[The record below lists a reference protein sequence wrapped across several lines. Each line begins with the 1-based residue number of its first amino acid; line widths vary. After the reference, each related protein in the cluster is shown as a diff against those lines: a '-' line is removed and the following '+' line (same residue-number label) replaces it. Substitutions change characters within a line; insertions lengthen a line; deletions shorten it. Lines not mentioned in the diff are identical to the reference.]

1 MLERARPQQHP
12 VLDPPKEVREIA
24 ATLER
29 AGFET
34 WCVGGAVRDA
44 LLGLPH
50 LDWDLATAAT
60 PTEVKRLFKRTIPV
74 GEQFGTIGVLDRHG
88 RMHEVTTFRHD
99 VRTDG
104 RHAVVEFGASLDEDL
119 ARRDFTINAIA
130 FSPKNGAVHD
140 PFRGRDDL
148 SHGVVRAVG
157 VADERMV
164 EDRLRALRALRF
176 AGRFGFRIEPATWAA
191 IVDSAPHMPRLSK
204 ERVKQELEKTME
216 QVRHPSTAMELWR
229 ASGALG
235 ELLPR
240 LAERPSWS
248 LGSADFLARP
258 DDTRDPGRKRRRT
271 LVRLATLFVGLTH
284 DAVKH
289 DVRSLRFSNRDIE
302 WLTQLAVGATVLRP
316 MVRERLLGAGRDTVL
331 GALREEVPGAVRGGL
346 TGAVRA
352 EVLGAVR
359 EEVLGAV
366 REEVLGAVREGVPSA
381 VRAGLT
387 VAVHGADAELRRWA
401 AVTGRARLADTLRVA
416 LATLHE
422 PPDRVIGAR
431 ERARS
436 LYRRALIVA
445 YRDPVEIADL
455 AVDGEDLMRD
465 GGVPRGPMLGEVLRR
480 LRDEVLEDPSLN
492 ESSRLIARA
501 GALVAE
507 AR

>member
-12 VLDPPKEVREIA
+12 VLDPSKEVREIA

-130 FSPKNGAVHD
+130 FSPKNGALHD
-140 PFRGRDDL
+140 PFCGRDDL
-148 SHGVVRAVG
+148 AHGVVRAVG
-157 VADERMV
+157 VAGERMV

-176 AGRFGFRIEPATWAA
+176 AGRFGFRIEPVTWSA
-191 IVDSAPHMPRLSK
+191 IVDSAPHLLRLSK

-216 QVRHPSTAMELWR
+216 QVQHPSAAMELWR

-240 LAERPSWS
+240 LAGRPSSS

-284 DAVKH
+284 DAVRH

-302 WLTQLAVGATVLRP
+302 WLTQLAVAATVLRP
-316 MVRERLLGAGRDTVL
+316 MVRERLLGAGLDMVR
-331 GALREEVPGAVRGGL
+331 GAVREELSAAEREEVRGAVRGG
-346 TGAVRA
+346 GA
-352 EVLGAVR
+352 G
-359 EEVLGAV
+359 
-366 REEVLGAVREGVPSA
+366 
-381 VRAGLT
+381 
-387 VAVHGADAELRRWA
+387 AVHGADAELRRWA

-416 LATLHE
+416 LATLHK
-422 PPDRVIGAR
+422 PSDRVIGAR
-431 ERARS
+431 ERARA

-455 AVDGEDLMRD
+455 AVDGEDLMRG

-492 ESSRLIARA
+492 ESTRLIARA
-501 GALVAE
+501 RAFVAE